1 MNELERMKEE
11 KKKSWMVYK
20 VYNKTYDFRKFNT
33 IRVFDDNIKNNFTN
47 VSMANDEQSYSA
59 KYIK

>member
-1 MNELERMKEE
+1 
-11 KKKSWMVYK
+11 MVYK

-33 IRVFDDNIKNNFTN
+33 IRVFDDNIENNFTN
-47 VSMANDEQSYSA
+47 VSMANDKQSYSA